1 MSIKEDNIM
10 QRPLE
15 EVLPE
20 AFLGYSKHV
29 ILQRAVPDV
38 RDGLKPV
45 HRRILYSMDEIGMHM
60 DKPYSKSARLVGD
73 CMGKYH
79 PHGDSSIYDAAVRM
93 AQPWATRYPMVDG
106 QGNFGSIDGDSA
118 AAMRY
123 TEMRMTHLAQLMT
136 EDIEKNTVLFTEN
149 YDQRLK
155 EPVVLPSPFPNI
167 LVNGG
172 SGIAVGMMSNMP
184 PHNLLE
190 VVSGVILQIDNPQI
204 TVEALMEKVI
214 GPDFPTGGLI
224 IGTEGIVNAYKTGR
238 GKVTMRGK
246 AIIEPTKNGKSLIV
260 ITEIPYQ
267 VNKSTLAAKIETLS
281 DAGKIEGISEVRDES
296 DREGIRL
303 VVECRKDVDVQNI
316 LRLLYKHTQLEE
328 TFGIINL
335 VITAEG
341 TPKILGLREINAA
354 FIEHRR
360 IVVTKRTEFDLE
372 KARLK
377 AHILEGLVIAINN
390 LDEVIALIRA
400 SKTPKLAKAALMTR
414 FELSEIQAQAI
425 LDMKLQNL
433 TNIELNGIKKEHADV
448 LKLIAELEG
457 ILADVNKVYG
467 IIKKELREIADKHG
481 DDRRT
486 LILPEEM
493 RDQLDLDLSSFAEP
507 ENPIEVL
514 LTTNGFIKRMPLP
527 TKRRKGRAL
536 ICSFKDGD
544 TLAERLTC
552 SDNDTLYFFTQ
563 NGKFYSIKSKTV
575 PEARNQDKGGTITNL
590 FPLPFEDKIVST
602 LPLKEPP
609 EAEALFFVFVTKLGQ
624 VMRSAVS
631 DFVNV
636 RSVEAV
642 GLKEGDAVVKVL
654 LSDNQSETQS
664 GNQNDNQND
673 AQSDAQIDNY
683 SNQSD
688 NQSDNYGELLLVS
701 HQGLAIR
708 CRETD
713 INPMGRKARG
723 VKGMALG
730 KGDWIV
736 DALLLS
742 DSEENPLGEPL
753 GDLVT
758 VTERGFVKRTSL
770 KEYKVQ
776 GRAGKGIVV
785 AKIDPVGTG
794 FITGVILGKDD
805 DDFYVIQGSG
815 TVTRI
820 EMKNVKAESR
830 TKVGAQLVPVLL
842 NDYALRII

>member
-1 MSIKEDNIM
+1 MSIVEDNII

-15 EVLPE
+15 DVLPE

-45 HRRILYSMDEIGMHM
+45 HRRILYSMDEIGMHT

-79 PHGDSSIYDAAVRM
+79 PHGDSSIYDSAVRM

-106 QGNFGSIDGDSA
+106 QGNFGSIDGDNA

-123 TEMRMTHLAQLMT
+123 TEMRMTHLSQLMT
-136 EDIEKNTVLFTEN
+136 QDIEKKTVLFKAN

-155 EPVVLPSPFPNI
+155 EPVVLPSPFPNL

-184 PHNLLE
+184 PHNLRE
-190 VVSGVILQIDNPQI
+190 VVNSVILQIDNPRI
-204 TVEALMEKVI
+204 TVDELMEKVS

-224 IGTEGIVNAYKTGR
+224 IGTEGIVNAYKSGR

-246 AIIEPTKNGKSLIV
+246 AMIEQSKNGKSLIV

-281 DAGKIEGISEVRDES
+281 VIGKIEGISEVRDES

-303 VVECRKDVDVQNI
+303 VVECRKETDPLSV
-316 LRLLYKHTQLEE
+316 LRLLYKHTQLED

-341 TPKILGLREINAA
+341 TPKILGLKEINAA
-354 FIEHRR
+354 FIKHRK

-372 KARLK
+372 KARLH

-400 SKTPKLAKAALMTR
+400 SKTPAIAKAALITR

-425 LDMKLQNL
+425 LDMRLQNL
-433 TNIELNGIKKEHADV
+433 TNFELDGIKKEHDEA
-448 LKLIAELEG
+448 LKLIAEFES
-457 ILADVNKVYG
+457 ILADVNKVYD
-467 IIKKELREIADKHG
+467 IIKKELKEIADKYG

-486 LILPEEM
+486 LVLSEDM
-493 RDQLDLDLSSFAEP
+493 RDQLDLSSFEEP
-507 ENPIEVL
+507 ENLIEVM
-514 LTTNGFIKRMPLP
+514 LTTKGFIKRMPLQ
-527 TKRRKGRAL
+527 TKKNKGNAL
-536 ICSFKDGD
+536 VCVFKDGD
-544 TLAERLTC
+544 TLAERITC
-552 SDNDTLYFFTQ
+552 TDKDTLYFFTHS
-563 NGKFYSIKSKTV
+563 GMFYSIKAKTV
-575 PEARNQDKGGTITNL
+575 PEAGNKDKGGLLTNL
-590 FPLPFEDKIVST
+590 FPLPLGEMVVST
-602 LPLKEPP
+602 LPIKDASEGLC
-609 EAEALFFVFVTKLGQ
+609 LVFVTKDGQ
-624 VMRSAVS
+624 VMRSPAS
-631 DFVNV
+631 DFVNA
-636 RSVEAV
+636 RSSEAI
-642 GLKEGDAVVKVL
+642 GLKEGDAVIKVGL
-654 LSDNQSETQS
+654 GDNQ
-664 GNQNDNQND
+664 
-673 AQSDAQIDNY
+673 
-683 SNQSD
+683 
-688 NQSDNYGELLLVS
+688 GEIVLVT
-701 HQGLAIR
+701 HQGQAIR
-708 CRETD
+708 YPEAE
-713 INPMGRKARG
+713 INPMGRKSRG

-730 KGDWIV
+730 NQDWIV

-742 DSEENPLGEPL
+742 SSGQNSL

-758 VTERGFVKRTSL
+758 VTERGFVKRTSIE
-770 KEYKVQ
+770 EYKPQ
-776 GRAGKGIVV
+776 GRAGKGIAIGKV
-785 AKIDPVGTG
+785 DPLGTG
-794 FITGVILGKDD
+794 FVIGVTQVKDED
-805 DDFYVIQGSG
+805 VLNIIQVSG
-815 TVTRI
+815 TVTQV

-830 TKVGAQLVPVLL
+830 AKPGSQRVSVLL
-842 NDYALRII
+842 DDYAVRII

>member
-15 EVLPE
+15 DVLPE

-45 HRRILYSMDEIGMHM
+45 HRRILYSMDELGMHT
-60 DKPYSKSARLVGD
+60 DKPFSKSARMVGD

-106 QGNFGSIDGDSA
+106 QGNFGSIDGDNA

-136 EDIEKNTVLFTEN
+136 QDIEKNTVLFKEN

-155 EPVVLPSPFPNI
+155 EPVVLPSPFPYL

-184 PHNLLE
+184 PHNLRE
-190 VVSGVILQIDNPQI
+190 VISGIILQIDNPQI
-204 TVEALMEKVI
+204 TVEALMEKVL

-246 AIIEPTKNGKSLIV
+246 VIIEQAKNGKSLII

-267 VNKSTLAAKIETLS
+267 VNKSTLAAKIQTLADS
-281 DAGKIEGISEVRDES
+281 GKIEGISEVRDES

-303 VVECRKDVDVQNI
+303 VVECRKDVDPQNI

-341 TPKILGLREINAA
+341 TPKVLGLKEINTA

-400 SKTPKLAKAALMTR
+400 SKTPTLAKAALITR
-414 FELSEIQAQAI
+414 FELSEAQAQAI
-425 LDMKLQNL
+425 LDMKLHNL
-433 TNIELNGIKKEHADV
+433 TNIELDGIKKEHADV
-448 LKLIAELEG
+448 LELIVELEG
-457 ILADVNKVYG
+457 ILADVNKVYS
-467 IIKKELREIADKHG
+467 IIKKELKEISDKYG

-493 RDQLDLDLSSFAEP
+493 RDQLDLSSFAEP

-514 LTTNGFIKRMPLP
+514 LTTNGFIKRMLLQ
-527 TKRRKGRAL
+527 TKRNKGKAL
-536 ICSFKDGD
+536 VCAFKDGD
-544 TLAERLTC
+544 TLAERITC
-552 SDNDTLYFFTQ
+552 SDKDTLYFFTQ
-563 NGKFYSIKSKTV
+563 NGKFYTINAKTV
-575 PEARNQDKGGTITNL
+575 PEARMKDKGGPLTNL
-590 FPLPFEDKIVST
+590 FPLPRGEKIVST
-602 LPLKEPP
+602 LPLKDLSDE
-609 EAEALFFVFVTKLGQ
+609 LFFVFVTKFGQ
-624 VMRSAVS
+624 VMRCAIS

-636 RSVEAV
+636 RSPEAM
-642 GLKEGDAVVKVL
+642 GLKEDDAVVKVFL
-654 LSDNQSETQS
+654 GDNQ
-664 GNQNDNQND
+664 
-673 AQSDAQIDNY
+673 
-683 SNQSD
+683 
-688 NQSDNYGELLLVS
+688 GELFLAT
-701 HQGLAIR
+701 HQGQAIR
-708 CRETD
+708 YLVTE
-713 INPMGRKARG
+713 INPMGRKSRG
-723 VKGMALG
+723 VKGIAL
-730 KGDWIV
+730 KNEDRII
-736 DALLLS
+736 DALLLKR
-742 DSEENPLGEPL
+742 SEENPLG
-753 GDLVT
+753 DLVII
-758 VTERGFVKRTSL
+758 TERGYVKRTSL
-770 KEYKVQ
+770 EKYRVQ
-776 GRAGKGIVV
+776 GRAGKGI
-785 AKIDPVGTG
+785 AIGKIDPVGTG
-794 FITGVILGKDD
+794 YITGVIEGKDD
-805 DDFYVIQGSG
+805 DVFYIIQGSG
-815 TVTRI
+815 IVTQI
-820 EMKNVKAESR
+820 ELKNIKVESR

-842 NDYALRII
+842 DDYTVRII

>member
-1 MSIKEDNIM
+1 MSIVEDNII

-15 EVLPE
+15 DVLPE

-45 HRRILYSMDEIGMHM
+45 HRRILYSMDEIGMHT

-79 PHGDSSIYDAAVRM
+79 PHGDSSIYDSAVRM

-106 QGNFGSIDGDSA
+106 QGNFGSIDGDNA

-123 TEMRMTHLAQLMT
+123 TEMRMTHLSQLMT
-136 EDIEKNTVLFTEN
+136 QDIEKKTVLFKAN

-155 EPVVLPSPFPNI
+155 EPVVLPSPFPNL

-184 PHNLLE
+184 PHNLRE
-190 VVSGVILQIDNPQI
+190 VVNSVILQIDNPRI
-204 TVEALMEKVI
+204 TVDELMEKVS

-224 IGTEGIVNAYKTGR
+224 IGTEGIVNAYKSGR

-246 AIIEPTKNGKSLIV
+246 AMIEQSKNGKSLIV

-281 DAGKIEGISEVRDES
+281 VIGKIEGISEVRDES

-303 VVECRKDVDVQNI
+303 VVECRKETDPLSV
-316 LRLLYKHTQLEE
+316 LRLLYKHTQLED

-341 TPKILGLREINAA
+341 TPKILGLKEINAA
-354 FIEHRR
+354 FIKHRK

-372 KARLK
+372 KARLH

-400 SKTPKLAKAALMTR
+400 SKTPAIAKAALITR

-425 LDMKLQNL
+425 LDMRLQNL
-433 TNIELNGIKKEHADV
+433 TNFELDGIKKEHDEA
-448 LKLIAELEG
+448 LKLIAEFES
-457 ILADVNKVYG
+457 ILADVNKVYD
-467 IIKKELREIADKHG
+467 IIKKELKEIADKYG

-486 LILPEEM
+486 LVLSEDM
-493 RDQLDLDLSSFAEP
+493 RDQLDLSSFEEP
-507 ENPIEVL
+507 ENLIEVM
-514 LTTNGFIKRMPLP
+514 LTTKGFIKRMPLQ
-527 TKRRKGRAL
+527 TKKNKGNAL
-536 ICSFKDGD
+536 VCVFKDGD
-544 TLAERLTC
+544 TLAERITC
-552 SDNDTLYFFTQ
+552 TDKDTLYFFTHS
-563 NGKFYSIKSKTV
+563 GMFYSIKAKTV
-575 PEARNQDKGGTITNL
+575 PEAGNKDKGGLLTNL
-590 FPLPFEDKIVST
+590 FPLPLGEMVVST
-602 LPLKEPP
+602 LPIKDASEGLC
-609 EAEALFFVFVTKLGQ
+609 LVFVTKDGQ
-624 VMRSAVS
+624 VMRSPAS
-631 DFVNV
+631 DFVNA
-636 RSVEAV
+636 RSSEAI
-642 GLKEGDAVVKVL
+642 GLKEGDAVIKVGL
-654 LSDNQSETQS
+654 GDNQ
-664 GNQNDNQND
+664 
-673 AQSDAQIDNY
+673 
-683 SNQSD
+683 
-688 NQSDNYGELLLVS
+688 GEIVLVT
-701 HQGLAIR
+701 HQGQAIR
-708 CRETD
+708 YPEAE
-713 INPMGRKARG
+713 INPMGRKSRG

-730 KGDWIV
+730 NQDWIV

-742 DSEENPLGEPL
+742 SSGQNSL

-758 VTERGFVKRTSL
+758 VTERGFVKRTSIE
-770 KEYKVQ
+770 EYKPQ
-776 GRAGKGIVV
+776 GRAGKGIAIGKV
-785 AKIDPVGTG
+785 DPLGTG
-794 FITGVILGKDD
+794 FVIGVTQVKDED
-805 DDFYVIQGSG
+805 VLNIIQVSG
-815 TVTRI
+815 TVTQV

-830 TKVGAQLVPVLL
+830 AKPGLQRVPVLL
-842 NDYALRII
+842 DDYAVRII